1 MTQPEGADLEIV
13 LERLHRVERQSRV
26 LMAIASVA
34 LAVAAI
40 VLLGQ
45 VLPGS
50 GVLTGQR
57 VVLTDSNGTLRAVL
71 GVWEDGSSGL
81 LVRDAEGH
89 DRAVFG
95 IWQQGLSGVHLF
107 DSSGGS
113 RVILGTQG
121 NGDSDLVVRGADGLI
136 FQAP

>member
-1 MTQPEGADLEIV
+1 MAQQALELEI
-13 LERLHRVERQSRV
+13 LMERLRRVERQNRV
-26 LMAIASVA
+26 LMAIAIVA

-57 VVLTDSNGTLRAVL
+57 VVLTDSDGTLRAVL

-81 LVRDAEGH
+81 LVRDAAGH

-95 IWQQGLSGVHLF
+95 IWQQGISGIHLF
-107 DSSGGS
+107 DSAGGS
-113 RVILGTQG
+113 RVVLGTQD
-121 NGDSDLVVRGADGLI
+121 NGDSDLVVRGADGLV
-136 FQAP
+136 FRAP